1 MVKKFKTKKL
11 FDAGVAAYI
20 MYNFRKSVRL
30 LSQVIK
36 LDPKFALA
44 YVSRGAAHLKLN
56 KLNKAI
62 ADFSAAIELNP
73 KYARAHYLRGLAF
86 DKQNQTARAYLD
98 FVRTIEIDPNFSAAY
113 RSRDSV
119 LAKKETAE
127 LEMED
132 FELISHLTAMR
143 VAQFLEEDITEDV
156 AI

>member
-1 MVKKFKTKKL
+1 MTKDYKTKKL
-11 FDAGVAAYI
+11 FDAGIAAYI
-20 MYNFRKSVRL
+20 TYNFHKSVRL

-36 LDPKFALA
+36 LDPNFALA
-44 YVSRGAAHLKLN
+44 YVSRGAAHLKLG
-56 KLNKAI
+56 KFDEAI

-73 KYARAHYLRGLAF
+73 KFARAYYLRGLTF

-98 FVRTIEIDPNFSAAY
+98 FVRTIEIDPDFSAAY
-113 RSRDSV
+113 RSRDFV
-119 LAKKETAE
+119 LTKTETAE

-132 FELISHLTAMR
+132 FELISYFNAMR

>member
-1 MVKKFKTKKL
+1 MTTEYKTKKL

-20 MYNFRKSVRL
+20 TYNFRKSVRL

-36 LDPKFALA
+36 LDPQFTLA
-44 YVSRGAAHLKLN
+44 YVSRGAAHLRLGKLN
-56 KLNKAI
+56 EAI
-62 ADFSAAIELNP
+62 ADFSTAIKLNP
-73 KYARAHYLRGLAF
+73 KYARAYYLRGLAF

-98 FVRTIEIDPNFSAAY
+98 FVRTIEIDPDFSAAY

-119 LAKKETAE
+119 LAKKESAD
-127 LEMED
+127 LEMEE
-132 FELISHLTAMR
+132 FELISYLNAMR

>member
-1 MVKKFKTKKL
+1 MSKEFRIKKL

-20 MYNFRKSVRL
+20 TYDFRKSVRL
-30 LSQVIK
+30 LSQLMK
-36 LDPKFALA
+36 LDPQFALA
-44 YVSRGAAHLKLN
+44 YVSRGAAYLKLG
-56 KLNKAI
+56 KLKEAI
-62 ADFSAAIELNP
+62 ADFSAAIKLNP
-73 KYARAHYLRGLAF
+73 KYARAYYLRGLTF
-86 DKQNQTARAYLD
+86 DKQNQTAHAYLD
-98 FVRTIEIDPNFSAAY
+98 FVRTIEIDPDFSAAY

-119 LAKKETAE
+119 LAKKNAAE